1 MLSTILDRTVGVR
14 AQLKVCEES
23 GSADRQEIY
32 STIYQF
38 CSMTSY
44 QTSAKSL
51 PISKEQ
57 KAILQKWTQRQ
68 GERKT
73 LCSK

>member
-51 PISKEQ
+51 LISKEQ
-57 KAILQKWTQRQ
+57 KAILQKWKQRQ
-68 GERKT
+68 GERKA